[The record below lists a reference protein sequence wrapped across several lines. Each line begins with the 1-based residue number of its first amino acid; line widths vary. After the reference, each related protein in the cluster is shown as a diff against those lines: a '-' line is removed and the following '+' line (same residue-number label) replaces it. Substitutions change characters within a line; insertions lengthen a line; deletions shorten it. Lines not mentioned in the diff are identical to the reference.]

1 MQKGRF
7 YGTASK
13 QSLEQQKKDEPFG
26 SSFHYAFIRF
36 LCLAKL
42 LNASLC
48 CCQTRDR
55 NAERRAGNVVQADI
69 VAELDGRKVAAVLA
83 ADTKLDVR
91 ADALAVL
98 NGQLDQSAYAF

>member
-1 MQKGRF
+1 MKINF
-7 YGTASK
+7 IDK
-13 QSLEQQKKDEPFG
+13 LKDEPFG

-55 NAERRAGNVVQADI
+55 NAERRALLWATALVSLKMETPGPFRGCREDVV
-69 VAELDGRKVAAVLA
+69 
-83 ADTKLDVR
+83 
-91 ADALAVL
+91 
-98 NGQLDQSAYAF
+98 AYINEFYK